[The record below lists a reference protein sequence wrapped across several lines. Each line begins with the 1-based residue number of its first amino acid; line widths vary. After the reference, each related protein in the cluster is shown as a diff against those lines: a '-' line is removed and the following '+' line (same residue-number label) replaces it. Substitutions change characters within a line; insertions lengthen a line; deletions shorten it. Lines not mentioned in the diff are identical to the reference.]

1 MAIIYG
7 CTDSTAANYNAL
19 ATNDD
24 GSCVASKHHNITGEL
39 VQELLAPGDN
49 IRVSSI
55 SLTNVDSSTTT
66 VDAVVDLYIEKQLT
80 GKFYLLKSVK
90 IPYGV
95 TLFHDIKS
103 FNNRIDEFGL
113 YIKLTKGTTF
123 AITITATVGTDGI
136 DPAAS
141 TTVTGVG
148 TSFLSDLSI
157 GDEIVVSGET
167 RIVTAIAS
175 DTSLTVSLA
184 FSNNSNDA
192 TPDCNPIAPV
202 DVILS

>member
-1 MAIIYG
+1 MA
-7 CTDSTAANYNAL
+7 
-19 ATNDD
+19 
-24 GSCVASKHHNITGEL
+24 KHFNITGEL
-39 VQELLAPGDN
+39 TQELLAPGDN
-49 IRVSSI
+49 VNISSV
-55 SLTNVDSSTTT
+55 SLTNVDSSYSST
-66 VDAVVDLYIEKQLT
+66 VDLYIEKKLT

-103 FNNRIDEFGL
+103 FSSKVGEFGL

-123 AITITATVGTDGI
+123 AITITANGGTEGI

-175 DTSLTVSLA
+175 NTSLTISLPFTNGA
-184 FSNNSNDA
+184 NDT
-192 TPDCNPIAPV
+192 TPDCNPVPPV